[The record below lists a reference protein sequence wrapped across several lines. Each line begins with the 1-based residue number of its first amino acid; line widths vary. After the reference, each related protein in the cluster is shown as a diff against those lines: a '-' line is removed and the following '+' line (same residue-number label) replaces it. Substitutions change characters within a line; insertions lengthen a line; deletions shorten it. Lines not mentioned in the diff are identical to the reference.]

1 MSKSF
6 AIMLIEIQN
15 INGLKFINR
24 MTTEI
29 FKRLGSHSQMVGN
42 LVQAS
47 VLGFEKLMRS
57 QKSILVRFLSLKLF
71 YLKTCFLCG

>member
-29 FKRLGSHSQMVGN
+29 FKRWGSHSQMVGN
-42 LVQAS
+42 LFQAS

>member
-29 FKRLGSHSQMVGN
+29 FKRWGSHSQMVGN